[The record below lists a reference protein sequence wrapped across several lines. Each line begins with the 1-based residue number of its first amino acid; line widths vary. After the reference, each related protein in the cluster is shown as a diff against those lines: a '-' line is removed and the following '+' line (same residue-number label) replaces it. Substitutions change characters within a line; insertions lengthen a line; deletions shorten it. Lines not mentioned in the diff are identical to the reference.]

1 MDERLQRQLVRQL
14 RILNVW
20 MTFLSLMVIATL
32 VIMGYVAFKVVTFV
46 HDTTQKIDNVQTQVK
61 SNFDIP
67 LSDTE
72 RVGLVLMV
80 YTMTLPADSTIK
92 ISEEHT
98 EYVWVPKQEAARRL
112 GHKYPAEFTEL
123 LKKVK

>member
-61 SNFDIP
+61 SNLDFKQKLCSSNNAATSR
-67 LSDTE
+67 LSSNICE
-72 RVGLVLMV
+72 
-80 YTMTLPADSTIK
+80 
-92 ISEEHT
+92 
-98 EYVWVPKQEAARRL
+98 
-112 GHKYPAEFTEL
+112 
-123 LKKVK
+123 